1 MNTLLD
7 PQGRAENTLYGS
19 SSSPWAESAA
29 TANPRSTGPASCQAP
44 GAPRQPQNQQET
56 GLPFAFLLDLALK
69 ILFNGGQLKLWQ
81 LSDRMRLPVAVLE
94 SLLTFMRSEHLC
106 EVAKRGAADADI
118 SYQLSE
124 AGHARA
130 KAALRK
136 SQYAGP
142 APVSLEAY
150 TTQVEA
156 QSVAD
161 LRVTHEAIQEA
172 FSGVVLRQDLQDQFG
187 AALNSGRAILIY
199 GPSGSGKTFIA
210 EHLAQVLGGDIYV
223 PHAILV
229 DDEVV
234 QIFDP
239 LVHHAVADT
248 SRGLGLERWRG
259 HDSRWEL
266 CHRPVVL
273 TGGELTLAMLDLQFD
288 THTRFYVA
296 PPQVKA
302 NNGLFIIDDLGRQLV
317 SARDLMNRWIVPL
330 DRRVDHYALHTGLK
344 FRLPFDVNVIFSSN
358 LHPADLGDEAFLRRL
373 GYKIHVGAI
382 SSEDY
387 RQILIQA
394 CAQARVPYADT
405 AFHYLEQ
412 RHRAEN
418 RALLACTPYDIVSK
432 LRDHADYFGA
442 PPEMTEERLSWAWQ
456 NYFAES

>member
-1 MNTLLD
+1 MNMNSPLD
-7 PQGRAENTLYGS
+7 MQMHADAAPQTA
-19 SSSPWAESAA
+19 SSPAGGAA
-29 TANPRSTGPASCQAP
+29 SPLAPPSPRTQA
-44 GAPRQPQNQQET
+44 ET

-81 LSDRMRLPVAVLE
+81 LSERMRLPVAVLE
-94 SLLTFMRSEHLC
+94 PLLAFMRSEHLC

-130 KAALRK
+130 RTALRK

-142 APVSLEAY
+142 APVALAAY
-150 TTQVEA
+150 AAQVEA
-156 QSVAD
+156 QSVSG
-161 LRVTHEAIQEA
+161 LRVTREAIRQA
-172 FSGVVLRQDLQDQFG
+172 FSGVVLRDELQDQFG
-187 AALNSGRAILIY
+187 AALNSGRAVLIY
-199 GPSGSGKTFIA
+199 GPSGSGKTYIA
-210 EHLAQVLGGDIYV
+210 EHLARVLGGAVYV

-229 DDEVV
+229 DDEVIQV
-234 QIFDP
+234 FDP
-239 LVHHAVADT
+239 LVHRTAAEAGPCA
-248 SRGLGLERWRG
+248 GLDRQRG
-259 HDSRWEL
+259 HDARWEL
-266 CHRPVVL
+266 CYRPVVL

-288 THTRFYVA
+288 AHTRFYVA

-317 SARDLMNRWIVPL
+317 STRDLMNRWIVPL

-358 LHPADLGDEAFLRRL
+358 LQPADLGDEAFLRRL

-382 SSEDY
+382 APDDY
-387 RQILIQA
+387 RRILVQA
-394 CAQARVPYADT
+394 CAQARVPYAET
-405 AFHYLEQ
+405 AFDYLLQ
-412 RHRAEN
+412 RHRAEE

-432 LRDHADYFGA
+432 LRDRADYFGA

-456 NYFAES
+456 NYFADA